1 MLLIESNFLSILDS
15 KTMILDSKTMSEI
28 IDFDT
33 QNHIVN
39 LKPPQDGPKDSQGG
53 SRGFQMAPGQVQL
66 AAKTLQKASK
76 RHKIVSKT
84 HLWWRK
90 W

>member
-1 MLLIESNFLSILDS
+1 MLLIESSFLSILDC
-15 KTMILDSKTMSEI
+15 KTMSEI

-33 QNHIVN
+33 KNHIVN

-76 RHKIVSKT
+76 RHKIASKT